1 MATKKGTKSSADEL
15 RAEYDLSKL
24 GKGVRGKYFERA
36 TAGSNLV
43 LIEPEL
49 AERFPTQEAVNEA
62 LRKLVEVAEATAGR
76 ARKGRR
82 GGAA

>member
-1 MATKKGTKSSADEL
+1 MATKKVSKTGQDEL
-15 RAEYDLSKL
+15 RPEYDLSKL
-24 GKGVRGKYFERA
+24 GPGVRGKYAERA
-36 TAGSNLV
+36 KAGSNLV

-49 AERFPTQEAVNEA
+49 AERFPTQDAVNAA

-76 ARKGRR
+76 GSRGRR